1 MTANILVV
9 DDIETNIKLLQAKL
23 LNEYYTVFT
32 ANSGKEALDT
42 LKKEKIDIV
51 LLDVMMPEM
60 DGFEVCKI
68 IKTNPE
74 TAHIPVV
81 MVTALSDV
89 DDRIKGLEAGADEFL
104 TKPIKDTALLVRL
117 KSLSRIKSLIDE
129 LKLRNS
135 TNALLGGTAIEI
147 QNSFE
152 DKKILLINDDV
163 IQAKN
168 IKQMLLKIT
177 SNVKVINNSKGLNI
191 VNEFRPDLI
200 IISSSL
206 ENEDP
211 LRIGAILR
219 GKPEISGVILILQTY
234 EDENENEG
242 QMQLVMKGFELG
254 INDYFVYPIDE
265 SELAARI
272 RTQLKRKQY
281 QDNLRNDLEQSV
293 NLAAKDGLTG
303 LFNRR
308 YFDIHIKQM
317 VEKANKDN
325 TKLYL
330 LMCDIDNFKHVND
343 TYGHQ
348 AGDKILMATARILK
362 NTFRVTDLI
371 ARFGGEEF
379 TILLNDISLDQAMYT
394 AERVRVK
401 IEHMDFQIDGRE
413 EPLKKTISIGVTEYK
428 KGESIESFIERSDK
442 AMYEAKTTGKNK
454 VVKLI

>member
-1 MTANILVV
+1 MTTILVV
-9 DDIETNIKLLQAKL
+9 DDIETNIKLLTAKL
-23 LNEYYTVFT
+23 LKEYYTVLT
-32 ANSGKEALDT
+32 ANSGKEALAI
-42 LKKEKIDIV
+42 LKKEKIDII

-68 IKTNPE
+68 IKTNSE
-74 TAHIPVV
+74 TTHIPVV
-81 MVTALSDV
+81 MVTALSDI
-89 DDRIKGLEAGADEFL
+89 DDRVKGLEAGADEFL
-104 TKPIKDTALLVRL
+104 TKPINDTALFVRL
-117 KSLSRIKSLIDE
+117 KSLSRMKSLIDE

-135 TNALLGGTAIEI
+135 TNALLGVTNIEMHDT
-147 QNSFE
+147 FA

-163 IQAKN
+163 VQAKN

-177 SNVKVINNSKGLNI
+177 QNVKVISNSDELDI
-191 VNEFRPDLI
+191 INEYTPDLV
-200 IISSSL
+200 IISSTL

-211 LRIGAILR
+211 LRISVILR
-219 GKPEISGVILILQTY
+219 GKAEISGVVIILQID
-234 EDENENEG
+234 EDG
-242 QMQLVMKGFELG
+242 MPLVVKGIELG
-254 INDYFVYPIDE
+254 INDYFVYPIEE
-265 SELAARI
+265 SELLARI
-272 RTQLKRKQY
+272 RTQLRRKQY

-308 YFDIHIKQM
+308 YFDIHLKQM
-317 VEKANKDN
+317 IEKANKESI
-325 TKLYL
+325 KLYL

-348 AGDKILMATARILK
+348 AGDKVLTIVSRILK
-362 NTFRVTDLI
+362 NTLRVTDLI

-379 TILLNDISLDQAMYT
+379 TILLTDIDISKAIET

-401 IEHMDFQIDGRE
+401 IEYMDFPIEDQI

-428 KGESIESFIERSDK
+428 KEESIESFIERADK

-454 VVKLI
+454 VVKL

>member
-1 MTANILVV
+1 MSANILIV
-9 DDIETNIKLLQAKL
+9 DDIETNIKLLEAKL
-23 LNEYYTVFT
+23 LNEYYTVFK
-32 ANSGKEALDT
+32 ASSGKEALNI
-42 LKKEKIDIV
+42 LKKEKVDIV

-60 DGFEVCKI
+60 DGFEVCKK
-68 IKTNPE
+68 IKSDPE
-74 TAHIPVV
+74 TTHIPVV

-89 DDRIKGLEAGADEFL
+89 DDRVKGLEAGADEFL
-104 TKPIKDTALLVRL
+104 TKPINDNALFIRI
-117 KSLSRIKSLIDE
+117 KSLSRMKSLIDE
-129 LKLRNS
+129 LKIRNS
-135 TNALLGGTAIEI
+135 TNALLGGINVEI
-147 QNSFE
+147 HDDFA

-163 IQAKN
+163 VQAKN

-177 SNVKVINNSKGLNI
+177 SNVKVISNSEETDTI
-191 VNEFRPDLI
+191 NEYKPDLI
-200 IISSSL
+200 VISSTL

-211 LRIGAILR
+211 LRVGAILR
-219 GKPEISGVILILQTY
+219 GKPEISGVILILQIY
-234 EDENENEG
+234 EDENGNEN

-272 RTQLKRKQY
+272 KTQLRRKQY

-308 YFDIHIKQM
+308 YFDVHIKQM
-317 VEKANKDN
+317 VEKGNKEGI
-325 TKLYL
+325 KLYL

-348 AGDKILMATARILK
+348 AGDKVLITTSNILK

-379 TILLNDISLDQAMYT
+379 TILLNDINIDQAIYT

-401 IEHMDFQIDGRE
+401 IESMNFQIDEQE
-413 EPLKKTISIGVTEYK
+413 EPLKKTVSIGVTEYK
-428 KGESIESFIERSDK
+428 KGESIEDFIERSDK

-454 VVKLI
+454 VVKL

>member
-1 MTANILVV
+1 MSANILIV
-9 DDIETNIKLLQAKL
+9 DDIETNIKLLEAKL
-23 LNEYYTVFT
+23 LNEYYTVFKT
-32 ANSGKEALDT
+32 NSSKEALDI

-60 DGFEVCKI
+60 DGFEVCKK
-68 IKTNPE
+68 IKTDPE
-74 TAHIPVV
+74 TTHIPVV
-81 MVTALSDV
+81 MVTALSDI
-89 DDRIKGLEAGADEFL
+89 DDRVKGLEAGADEFL
-104 TKPIKDTALLVRL
+104 TKPINDTALFIRI
-117 KSLSRIKSLIDE
+117 KSLSRMKSLIDE
-129 LKLRNS
+129 LKIRNS
-135 TNALLGGTAIEI
+135 TNALLGGITIEI
-147 QNSFE
+147 HDTFE

-163 IQAKN
+163 VQAKN

-177 SNVKVINNSKGLNI
+177 PNVKVINNSKEMDI
-191 VNEFRPDLI
+191 TNEDKKPDLVI
-200 IISSSL
+200 VSSSL

-211 LRIGAILR
+211 LRVSVILR
-219 GKPEISGVILILQTY
+219 GRPEINGVILMLQI
-234 EDENENEG
+234 DEEG
-242 QMQLVMKGFELG
+242 MPLVMKGFELG
-254 INDYFVYPIDE
+254 INDYFIYPIDE
-265 SELAARI
+265 SELVARI
-272 RTQLKRKQY
+272 KTQLRRKQY

-317 VEKANKDN
+317 VEKANKEGI
-325 TKLYL
+325 KLYL

-348 AGDKILMATARILK
+348 AGDKILTTVSRILK

-379 TILLNDISLDQAMYT
+379 TVLLNDINIDQAIYT

-401 IEHMDFQIDGRE
+401 IENMNFQIDE
-413 EPLKKTISIGVTEYK
+413 QEASLKKTISIGVTEYK
-428 KGESIESFIERSDK
+428 KGESIEDFIERSDQ